1 MKYMITIIAVI
12 LSLFI
17 IADNLIVIVPD
28 GLATDAYS
36 LMRKISSN
44 PRRDIAFDRVKDF
57 FMYETTAD
65 NTYIT
70 DSAASGT
77 AIFTGVKTINN
88 VVGQD
93 NTAIPGKKDGKNVEN
108 IIEFCKK
115 HNILTGVI
123 SNTRITHATPACT
136 YGHMNDRYYEW
147 ELGDQLSRAG
157 IDIVMGGGSGNL
169 LTVNETCPIT
179 GYKGKRK
186 DGITALKNAIDNGY
200 TFIKDR
206 EEMDCVDINDEK
218 ILGIF
223 SFSHMS
229 YEWDKPETE
238 PTLTEMSQKAIE
250 FLHNKSVNTGKD
262 FFIMIEAG
270 RIDHA
275 AHEID
280 TDRYMWEVFEYE
292 KLSNF
297 IMDYC
302 DSTQTTLL
310 IIPDHATANPIF
322 AGTKDSNGHHI
333 YDSRFIE
340 NDFTYPDKDA
350 YSKLMERI
358 DVSWTLPLGNPKD
371 DDYRGE
377 HTGSDLLGLMYG
389 KHSDAIRGFIGNDDF
404 FEAMKEI
411 LEQ

>member
-1 MKYMITIIAVI
+1 MKYTVTVIVIIA
-12 LSLFI
+12 SLFI
-17 IADNLIVIVPD
+17 IADNLIVVVPD

-36 LMRKISSN
+36 LIRKISSD

-65 NTYIT
+65 KTYIT

-77 AIFTGVKTINN
+77 ALFSGVKTNNN

-93 NTAIPGKKDGKNVEN
+93 NTAVPGEKDGKDVEN

-147 ELGDQLSRAG
+147 ELGDQLSNKG
-157 IDIVMGGGSGNL
+157 IDIVMGGGSKNM
-169 LTVNETCPIT
+169 LTVDEICPIT
-179 GYKGKRK
+179 GYNGKRK
-186 DGITALKNAIDNGY
+186 DGITALQNMIGNGY
-200 TFIKDR
+200 TFIHDKDGL
-206 EEMDCVDINDEK
+206 ESVDINTDK
-218 ILGIF
+218 ILGVF
-223 SFSHMS
+223 SYSHMS

-238 PTLTEMSQKAIE
+238 PTLTDMTEKAIK
-250 FLHNKSVNTGKD
+250 FLHNKSCKTGKD

-275 AHEID
+275 AHEIN
-280 TDRYMWEVFEYE
+280 TDKYMWEVFEYE
-292 KLSNF
+292 QVSNF
-297 IMDYC
+297 LMDYC
-302 DSTQTTLL
+302 DSTRTTLL

-322 AGTKDSNGHHI
+322 IGTKDSSGHYI
-333 YDSRFIE
+333 YDAAFIE
-340 NDFTYPDKDA
+340 NDFSYPDKDA
-350 YSKLMERI
+350 YMELMENI
-358 DVSWTLPLGNPKD
+358 DIGWTLPLGTPKD

-389 KHSDAIRGFIGNDDF
+389 KHSNAIRGFVGNDDF

-411 LEQ
+411 LKK